1 MADVPAPS
9 GLPDDTFV
17 EATAASWNPKH
28 ERVFNRRH
36 IPSEVRNEL
45 QAYYRMFSWPSWF
58 GRHKCRSNNLSAV
71 LSEPMTIVRL
81 PPVNTALHPPPWR
94 KTAAAAM
101 LALEA
106 LYLGSMLA
114 ASGAPLRRSVN
125 SSTTQKSAPT
135 TLTGFRESKC
145 GECGVR
151 KGIAIVMKIVAVIGG
166 MRSVQ
171 RDMRNES
178 K

>member
-58 GRHKCRSNNLSAV
+58 VCVTIV
-71 LSEPMTIVRL
+71 LSLLSMQSVLTRCHRRIRDIFRGG
-81 PPVNTALHPPPWR
+81 TS
-94 KTAAAAM
+94 AAATI
-101 LALEA
+101 
-106 LYLGSMLA
+106 YLLSYPSL
-114 ASGAPLRRSVN
+114 
-125 SSTTQKSAPT
+125 
-135 TLTGFRESKC
+135 
-145 GECGVR
+145 
-151 KGIAIVMKIVAVIGG
+151 
-166 MRSVQ
+166 
-171 RDMRNES
+171 
-178 K
+178 